1 MKVKCGFI
9 ILCVENITRILCINA
24 QEQVK
29 LSSIVFLNTVVELQ
43 IMIII
48 LSSIVFLN
56 TVVELQIMI
65 IID

>member
-48 LSSIVFLN
+48 
-56 TVVELQIMI
+56 
-65 IID
+65 D